1 MFRPP
6 FVIGDEKL
14 VWEELKSRIFK
25 EGEFL
30 FFKIDDNNVRKIGQD
45 YKFFIDFSNKSEVKP
60 NGPGL
65 VQYNGNMHL
74 FDEGLITVDNDEFL
88 KWNDSTIWVSSG
100 RYSYLFQIGTLV
112 DGKIP
117 LFIPGSILSSFDVD
131 TNSSVSFRTP
141 IEAKLF
147 FYGITSISEE
157 QPKKFDKT
165 TVKDVI
171 IPNDKIVRDAGD
183 IFFGALPPEKNTTVT
198 SKKNTSE
205 ISSSNGVVANK
216 NGFLTETETGDT
228 GASGTLSGG
237 AGYEA
242 ESGGEEPSGVDDD
255 DAASDAEEP
264 EEQPKEIFIS
274 LLPPKL
280 VAPAA
285 APILL
290 PDDTWV
296 KIDARPFAARDLAGS
311 LVLHTLA
318 PDNYPFGAKV
328 SMCFNCATELVLR
341 FAPDLKKLGEFYN
354 PTTGVER
361 WNGRF
366 VYKPE
371 TSLPL
376 IDLKND
382 KTGVNP
388 LTPEVWGTPP
398 LENGVYVRKSIET
411 PLELQILVII
421 DADAGEWIFGV
432 LTR

>member
-1 MFRPP
+1 MFRAP
-6 FVIGDEKL
+6 FIVGELTEKNAKGIESRLFTDDDKIYFRRNDGFYNIVGEDGDDVTFVAKVTTKGVVTGLAPFNGNIQNFINGKLVIPKDEAQKWKGGKSIWITDGKFGYNFIANDENKDDTLIGVFIKGTINQVLSMTKGIQFLKPIDAFLFYHGFVNKSDSIPSMFEQSNLTSMNEPYDFGNSAIPFGDVFFGEAASSTKSQTKPAKTTKKKKAKPTEPSSNNQNASPSENTIADSNGFSVPATSAEDNMSGDE
-14 VWEELKSRIFK
+14 
-25 EGEFL
+25 
-30 FFKIDDNNVRKIGQD
+30 Q
-45 YKFFIDFSNKSEVKP
+45 
-60 NGPGL
+60 
-65 VQYNGNMHL
+65 
-74 FDEGLITVDNDEFL
+74 
-88 KWNDSTIWVSSG
+88 
-100 RYSYLFQIGTLV
+100 
-112 DGKIP
+112 
-117 LFIPGSILSSFDVD
+117 
-131 TNSSVSFRTP
+131 
-141 IEAKLF
+141 
-147 FYGITSISEE
+147 
-157 QPKKFDKT
+157 
-165 TVKDVI
+165 
-171 IPNDKIVRDAGD
+171 
-183 IFFGALPPEKNTTVT
+183 
-198 SKKNTSE
+198 
-205 ISSSNGVVANK
+205 
-216 NGFLTETETGDT
+216 
-228 GASGTLSGG
+228 
-237 AGYEA
+237 
-242 ESGGEEPSGVDDD
+242 GGESTGGV
-255 DAASDAEEP
+255 SESVAE
-264 EEQPKEIFIS
+264 PKEIFIS
-274 LLPPKL
+274 LLPPIAA
-280 VAPAA
+280 APAA

-290 PDDTWV
+290 PDDTWI
-296 KIDARPFAARDLAGS
+296 KIDARPFAARDIAGS

-341 FAPDLKKLGEFYN
+341 FAPDLKKFGEFYN